1 MSAAALPSPPDPGL
15 PASEQGTGAQH
26 AQGIPRQAREGLMR
40 AWLEILHERH
50 PGVTWIAVEA
60 IERNEEQG
68 ERLPA
73 APAALA
79 LPGKEKETG
88 RARAS

>member
-1 MSAAALPSPPDPGL
+1 MSAAALPSLPDPGL
-15 PASEQGTGAQH
+15 PAGEQAGAQH

-50 PGVTWIAVEA
+50 PGVTWIPVEA
-60 IERNEEQG
+60 LERNEEHG
-68 ERLPA
+68 ERLPS

-79 LPGKEKETG
+79 LLRKSKDAG
-88 RARAS
+88 RARAG